1 MPRTAPPAAEIAE
14 TPGPAPMRPEV
25 PACPIGHGGVY
36 AIGEDGSRAML
47 EAPTADP
54 QPAAPPTPTE

>member
-1 MPRTAPPAAEIAE
+1 MPRNAPPTAEIAE
-14 TPGPAPMRPEV
+14 TLNPAPTQPET

-54 QPAAPPTPTE
+54 QSAATPTPTE